1 MCLHCIVVI
10 EGGELREQG
19 THEELVHRGGRYAE
33 LFALQ
38 AKGYL

>member
-1 MCLHCIVVI
+1 QLVE
-10 EGGELREQG
+10 EGN
-19 THEELVHRGGRYAE
+19 HEALLNANGRYAE